1 MYINITDSEKGDNKG
16 SSGQLVHYLEKEN
29 RTVQAEQYWFNGQQ
43 RDIQGYQVRN
53 SIDGN
58 VAKLCRD
65 DAKFFLVNISPSA
78 KEIEHLKQTY
88 GEDMAR
94 EKLKDYAVK
103 VMDEYARNFKR
114 EDVLGEA
121 DLLWFGKLENH
132 RYYSHRDKEVKSAE
146 VKRGTVKLGEH
157 WHVQVIVSRKDI
169 TNKIRLSP
177 MNKSRGR
184 NQEHSKK
191 LGQFDRVAFKQSGER
206 LFDETFGFDR
216 QLKETFAYA
225 NRQVNGNLEQRL
237 EKWKSNIDET
247 HSVQQENREETPLEM
262 LLERQ
267 ANDPIAFGLKRK
279 RKRRKG
285 SAQNRGLQL

>member
-16 SSGQLVHYLEKEN
+16 SSGQLVHYLDKEN
-29 RTVQAEQYWFNGQQ
+29 RTFQAEQFWFNGNK
-43 RDIQGYQVRN
+43 RDIHGYQVK
-53 SIDGN
+53 SKIDQN
-58 VAKLCRD
+58 IAKLCKN

-78 KEIEHLKQTY
+78 KEIAHLKELY
-88 GEDMAR
+88 GEDVAR

-114 EDVLGEA
+114 EDITSEA
-121 DLLWFGKLENH
+121 NLLWFGKLENY
-132 RYYSHRDKEVKSAE
+132 RYYSHRDKEVKSGE
-146 VKRGTVKLGEH
+146 VKRGMVKPGEH

-177 MNKSRGR
+177 MNKSRGK

-206 LFDETFGFDR
+206 LFDETFGFER
-216 QLKETFAYA
+216 GLKETFAYA
-225 NRQVNGNLEQRL
+225 NLQAKGNLAQRMEQGITLSKEITQRQNL
-237 EKWKSNIDET
+237 MDE
-247 HSVQQENREETPLEM
+247 SPLEM
-262 LLERQ
+262 LLEKQ
-267 ANDPIAFGLKRK
+267 AADPIAGGLKRK

-285 SAQNRGLQL
+285 RSPGLDL